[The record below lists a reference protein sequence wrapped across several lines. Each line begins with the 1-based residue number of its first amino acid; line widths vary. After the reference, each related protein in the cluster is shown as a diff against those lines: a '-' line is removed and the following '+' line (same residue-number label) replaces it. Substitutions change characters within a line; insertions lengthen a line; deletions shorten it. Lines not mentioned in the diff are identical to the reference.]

1 MHRSNENIFNLIRY
15 RARKEQGKE
24 ILYMEM
30 PGKLNEVR
38 KRVKQTSR
46 EEHCTGPSAEGLRQE
61 DAGHAGET

>member
-1 MHRSNENIFNLIRY
+1 
-15 RARKEQGKE
+15 
-24 ILYMEM
+24 MEM

-38 KRVKQTSR
+38 KRVKLTSR